1 MLESIQPAKIWFNQH
16 VDSSNKNGVG
26 PNMASLYLKPSKFG
40 DIFQP
45 YAVPEGSHGLVMP
58 LSSFFYCLRSHF
70 SVANPFFEYRI
81 HTPQHFGEKKQ
92 SLLRPTFLNPHSLIR

>member
-16 VDSSNKNGVG
+16 VGSSNKNGVG

-58 LSSFFYCLRSHF
+58 LSSFLYCLRSHF

-81 HTPQHFGEKKQ
+81 HTPQHFGEKN
-92 SLLRPTFLNPHSLIR
+92 SRCC

>member
-70 SVANPFFEYRI
+70 SVANPFLNTEYI
-81 HTPQHFGEKKQ
+81 LPSILVKK
-92 SLLRPTFLNPHSLIR
+92 TVVAVKTKHSLIR